1 MDEAADATGLITE
14 ATMFP
19 AELEAEA
26 LAELW
31 VAEAEAEVEV
41 MGTPFWHKPRRP
53 RGSSR
58 TQLMM

>member
-1 MDEAADATGLITE
+1 LITE